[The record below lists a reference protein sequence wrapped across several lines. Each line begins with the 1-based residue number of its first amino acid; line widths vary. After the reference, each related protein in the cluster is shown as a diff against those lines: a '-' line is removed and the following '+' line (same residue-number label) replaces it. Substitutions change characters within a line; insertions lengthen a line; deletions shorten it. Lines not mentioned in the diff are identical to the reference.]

1 MSSSI
6 VVRAWSQLTR
16 DEFFDIARLRS
27 EVFYVEQRIT
37 EPDIDETDR
46 DERTRH
52 LWIADPRGCAGYL
65 RAVELDDP
73 QWGARRSFGRLAV
86 RADRRGEGLAR
97 QLVARVIADH
107 GDEAIVIHSQQYVAR
122 LYADF
127 GFEAVGEP
135 FEEAGITHVAM
146 LRRPGGLSATRG
158 SAGRNRRR

>member
-1 MSSSI
+1 MSTI
-6 VVRAWSQLTR
+6 AVRAWSQLTR

-27 EVFYVEQRIT
+27 ETFYVEQRIT
-37 EPDIDETDR
+37 EPDFDDADR

-52 LWIADPRGCAGYL
+52 LWIGDPRGCAAYL
-65 RAVELDDP
+65 RVVELDDP

-97 QLVARVIADH
+97 QLVGRVVADH
-107 GDEAIVIHSQQYVAR
+107 GHEAIMIHSQEYVVG

-135 FEEAGITHVAM
+135 FEEAGIAHIAM
-146 LRRPGGLSATRG
+146 LRRPQGFSATTG
-158 SAGRNRRR
+158 SADRNRKR